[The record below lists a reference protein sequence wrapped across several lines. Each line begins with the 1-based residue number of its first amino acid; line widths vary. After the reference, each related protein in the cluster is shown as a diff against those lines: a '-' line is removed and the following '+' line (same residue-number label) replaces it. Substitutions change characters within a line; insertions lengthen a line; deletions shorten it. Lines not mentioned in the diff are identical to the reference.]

1 MPLRKINGEGI
12 FILIG
17 SKSKTQGQHSGRSG
31 SAETAVQERP
41 TPRRG
46 LGKRPVLAHI
56 LLADGDLATRL
67 TLSTLLSASGYEVD
81 TAASTAEAID
91 RLENKEYQLVLADLR
106 VESEDAGQRVLAYA
120 RQKCYHPATALVT
133 SSLWSEPK
141 GGRSSPEHQIAVDNE
156 DVSKMLD
163 RVAELI
169 GMRVSR
175 RVNRRMA
182 KTR

>member
-1 MPLRKINGEGI
+1 MPLRKINDEGI

-17 SKSKTQGQHSGRSG
+17 SKGKTRGQHNGR
-31 SAETAVQERP
+31 ADAAAAVQERP
-41 TPRRG
+41 IHRKAP
-46 LGKRPVLAHI
+46 GKRPVLAHI
-56 LLADGDLATRL
+56 LLADGDLASRL
-67 TLSTLLSASGYEVD
+67 TLSTLLMAGGYAVD
-81 TAASTAEAID
+81 TVASTTEAID
-91 RLENKEYQLVLADLR
+91 RLEKHEYQLVLADLR
-106 VESEDAGQRVLAYA
+106 SESEDAGQRVLAYA

-133 SSLWSEPK
+133 SFLWSQPK
-141 GGRSSPEHQIAVDNE
+141 TSSSSSEHQIAVENE

-182 KTR
+182 KVR

>member
-1 MPLRKINGEGI
+1 M
-12 FILIG
+12 IG
-17 SKSKTQGQHSGRSG
+17 SKSKTRGQHNGGSGRSG
-31 SAETAVQERP
+31 SAVQERS
-41 TPRRG
+41 THRRVS
-46 LGKRPVLAHI
+46 GKRPVLAHI

-67 TLSTLLSASGYEVD
+67 TLSTLLTAGGYAVD
-81 TAASTAEAID
+81 TAASAAEAID
-91 RLENKEYQLVLADLR
+91 RLETNEYQLVLADLR
-106 VESEDAGQRVLAYA
+106 AESEDAGQRILAYA

-141 GGRSSPEHQIAVDNE
+141 TPSETAEHRIAVDDE

-169 GMRVSR
+169 GLRVTR

-182 KTR
+182 KVKL